1 MQNTMKKIAAWNLII
16 FQLVDSLYFEFILA
30 RTWVGLKKIS
40 REAEISPMSANI
52 RRTACHVKQPQRLL
66 VQSPINPDTTVKPP
80 TIMKSHPILLGT
92 CSSAQITTMAAMP
105 PIVARRFKTE
115 RRPVDT
121 NATCPLIVLPAM
133 IPADFQLHRPVWGS
147 RMFVLGECYTW
158 QTDPD
163 KV

>member
-1 MQNTMKKIAAWNLII
+1 MCDSTHINAEHNEENCFLKLDDLPACGFTVLRIHPSQNLSRLEEN
-16 FQLVDSLYFEFILA
+16 Q
-30 RTWVGLKKIS
+30 

-52 RRTACHVKQPQRLL
+52 RRTACHVKQPRRLL

-121 NATCPLIVLPAM
+121 NATCPLMVLPAM
-133 IPADFQLHRPVWGS
+133 IPADFQLHRPV
-147 RMFVLGECYTW
+147 
-158 QTDPD
+158 
-163 KV
+163 